1 MADPTAELV
10 VGSLNWTTK
19 ANSECGVQLSLA
31 STAPV
36 VTDFVREFDRVFG
49 AAEKLEEVKP
59 AKLARQQRLSEVPAA
74 GTPARHRC
82 AGPAGTCCRGY
93 GISPVTDLTV
103 CRGLRQDSCAA

>member
-59 AKLARQQRLSEVPAA
+59 PGTKPAA
-74 GTPARHRC
+74 SSSE
-82 AGPAGTCCRGY
+82 AGPPTA
-93 GISPVTDLTV
+93 TV
-103 CRGLRQDSCAA
+103 